1 MCKIIVF
8 TNAAKIK
15 QKTDSRKIAA
25 ILSSSQRDGFGY
37 AIQGKKGVFGERTI
51 KPLAY
56 TSRFGMPKNDLP
68 WVQSTHETFGEISE
82 HAGAAI
88 FHGRTSTNEVSLT
101 NTHPISK
108 HGWNLIHNGVV
119 NNTGEK
125 YPMVTTNDSEHV
137 LHFLNRGGVND
148 VAANLTGYYAVAAIS
163 PDNRLHVFKDAT
175 ARLFSGYSKKL
186 DSFIFGTTLDILE
199 ELCEDLK
206 LGEITFEPVLD
217 NIALVFEGNN
227 LISHETF
234 KSRGYGQ
241 AEAAMAVT
249 SLGRQLPSV
258 VNTGAYGGSYLDSA
272 RSELQNV
279 ESTFNRSLD
288 EKIFDFWEELDTADA
303 SFSFADAN
311 GNVLHWDDFHA
322 LSDAEKC
329 YCTIRRGDG
338 TLLEYPDHGVSD
350 VTTA

>member
-8 TNAAKIK
+8 TNSSKLK

-25 ILSSSQRDGFGY
+25 ILSASQRDGFGY

-51 KPLAY
+51 KPLAF

-125 YPMVTTNDSEHV
+125 YPMQSTNDSEHV

-148 VAANLTGYYAVAAIS
+148 VAKNLTGYYAVAAIS

-206 LGEITFEPVLD
+206 LGDITFEPVLD
-217 NIALVFEGNN
+217 NISLVFEGNN

-234 KSRGYGQ
+234 KSRGYGER
-241 AEAAMAVT
+241 EAQYAGA
-249 SLGRQLPSV
+249 SLGMKLP
-258 VNTGAYGGSYLDSA
+258 NATPAAHSYLDSA
-272 RSELQNV
+272 RSELQSV
-279 ESTFNRSLD
+279 TSTFNRSLD
-288 EKIFDFWEELDTADA
+288 EKIFDFWDELDAADA
-303 SFSFADAN
+303 SYSFADAN
-311 GNVLHWDDFHA
+311 GNYLSHESFDA
-322 LSDAEKC
+322 LTDAEKC
-329 YCTIRRGDG
+329 YCTITRGDG
-338 TLLEYPDHGVSD
+338 TLLEYPDDGVSD